1 MPVDGSFAMPEKE
14 HDVPTLRTKNEPG
27 VEKTVPDNEALDL
40 TRMGLV
46 LDTKAT
52 TPEGVRRAAERQ
64 TAQEG

>member
-1 MPVDGSFAMPEKE
+1 VPKVRTTIEPDKE
-14 HDVPTLRTKNEPG
+14 LDVSEEEAADLR
-27 VEKTVPDNEALDL
+27 AL
-40 TRMGLV
+40 GIV